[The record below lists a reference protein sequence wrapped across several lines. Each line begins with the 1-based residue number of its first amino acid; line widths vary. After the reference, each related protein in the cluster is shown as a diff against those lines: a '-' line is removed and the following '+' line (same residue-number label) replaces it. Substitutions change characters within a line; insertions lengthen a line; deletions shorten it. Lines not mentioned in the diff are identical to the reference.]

1 MGKIIKKSALGTIK
15 GKVGRVVVN
24 KWRKIDV
31 VKSAPGKR
39 TKERITPL
47 PDQNLRLPLVSH
59 FLSIFKSDIRI
70 GFYKKDGRIPPFQ
83 AAVQYN
89 LQHAV
94 AGESPDFKIDYS
106 KVVLSK
112 GNLEMVWSEAIF
124 LDENKKLHIS
134 WEIPSTSKLKLVG
147 MDTARIII
155 YDHTL
160 EKDLTASK
168 TVRQDLYTVR
178 DLKFFSGHT
187 LYVWLF
193 FTSTD
198 PAAVSNSQYLGT
210 ITIPK

>member
-1 MGKIIKKSALGTIK
+1 MGKIVKKSALGTIK
-15 GKVGRVVVN
+15 GKVGRLVVN

-39 TKERITPL
+39 IKERITPL
-47 PDQNLRLPLVSH
+47 PDQSLRLSLVSH
-59 FLSIFKSDIRI
+59 FLSRFKSDIRI
-70 GFYKKDGRIPPFQ
+70 GFYKKNNRIPPFQ

-124 LDENKKLHIS
+124 LDENKMLHIS
-134 WEIPSTSKLKLVG
+134 WEIPSTSKLKVVG
-147 MDTARIII
+147 MDTTHIII
-155 YDHTL
+155 YSHTL
-160 EKDLTASK
+160 EKDLNAPD
-168 TVRQDLYTVR
+168 TVRQDLYAAR

-187 LYVWLF
+187 IYIWLF

-198 PAAVSNSQYLGT
+198 HAAVSNSQYLGT
-210 ITIPK
+210 VTVPK